1 MNKKELARFRKL
13 IDAER
18 DRVRRNIGMIE
29 EEISDRTSNKASG
42 NQGYS
47 NHMADI
53 GSDAMEQ
60 EQAFLHAS
68 QETEYMKQLEDAL
81 KRIDDGSYG
90 QCEECSGT
98 NPPETSRGVSRGAVV
113 RGVQVQTGETPEE
126 LIRGV
131 SSPNSH
137 RRSPGPNFQTL
148 LLDPWKNFDVIDGLL
163 RITLVRNSGAA
174 FGILQG
180 GRVFLIAASV
190 AASIFIIFLAE
201 RIAPEE
207 RAKRVFLG
215 MILGGR

>member
-98 NPPETSRGVSRGAVV
+98 IPLKRLEAYLAARLYVACKSK
-113 RGVQVQTGETPEE
+113 QEKLQ
-126 LIRGV
+126 
-131 SSPNSH
+131 
-137 RRSPGPNFQTL
+137 RS
-148 LLDPWKNFDVIDGLL
+148 
-163 RITLVRNSGAA
+163 
-174 FGILQG
+174 
-180 GRVFLIAASV
+180 
-190 AASIFIIFLAE
+190 
-201 RIAPEE
+201 
-207 RAKRVFLG
+207 
-215 MILGGR
+215 